1 MTRTVERP
9 TTTDDDHEEL
19 SEQVD
24 GESPDS
30 ATRQALNLAHRATEK
45 FPDLVSRYSTFAGR
59 AAVVSGAL
67 MALAGVAVARRVRRG
82 QQPEE
87 ILDQITPEEIEQ
99 AATVTSRH
107 NRWWRMIVR
116 ITRRRRDSEDE
127 SAGSTDDEPSGSP

>member
-1 MTRTVERP
+1 MTRTAERP
-9 TTTDDDHEEL
+9 TTTDDDHEDLWEHL
-19 SEQVD
+19 D
-24 GESPDS
+24 GESPDR

-45 FPDLVSRYSTFAGR
+45 FPDLVRRYSTFAGR

-116 ITRRRRDSEDE
+116 IGRRRRNSEDE
-127 SAGSTDDEPSGSP
+127 PAGPQDDEPSGSS

>member
-19 SEQVD
+19 SERVD
-24 GESPDS
+24 GESPDR
-30 ATRQALNLAHRATEK
+30 ATRQALNLAHRASEK
-45 FPDLVSRYSTFAGR
+45 FPDLVRRYSTFAGR

-67 MALAGVAVARRVRRG
+67 MALAGVAVARRTLRG
-82 QQPEE
+82 QQPEQ

-107 NRWWRMIVR
+107 NRWWRMVVR
-116 ITRRRRDSEDE
+116 IARRRRDSEDE
-127 SAGSTDDEPSGSP
+127 SAGAPDDEPEGSS